1 MRTGRGGVL
10 LPAPHTVPGQALG
23 GTLTHIVR
31 YGCLYPSCAHFTS
44 HFQFCLSTMMM
55 EVLGYPETS
64 AHSYHAVRRHVP
76 QKHSIR
82 IFLLI

>member
-1 MRTGRGGVL
+1 
-10 LPAPHTVPGQALG
+10 
-23 GTLTHIVR
+23 
-31 YGCLYPSCAHFTS
+31 
-44 HFQFCLSTMMM
+44 MMM